1 MEHPN
6 MVKRT
11 EEVNNII
18 AEYCSYISDLAED
31 ASLNEGSLLLLTEA
45 GRPFT
50 TDDLDVLI
58 SSLEKISNNIPR
70 EMKNTR
76 KAISRAIDATED
88 FYVNLTAGRR
98 GYGKKEFAALLSKI
112 ESLNDGLRAA
122 LRGLGGYTRLLQ
134 TKDHAAKMNE
144 ADTPPKKRTAY
155 DPEDPE
161 SVARAQETAPKT
173 NKAVQ
178 GGNVKNAAPAAK
190 TPAASPHRARKDT
203 MYVPPPAEDQKAA
216 AQEKTTQAPAKK
228 TAVDM
233 KNFLLDKEEIQPDT
247 LIKDMF
253 KNTRGL
259 ESFRDAI
266 KKTFTEKADDG
277 LMAKVRSKLGMPSL
291 TNWFGMSLSE
301 LIADIEVLPVST
313 AQKLYD
319 DLKGSPNPVPD
330 GLAKQ
335 TFNVKSQPKE
345 EESSNA
351 KKDGTLDIADI
362 SAKMG
367 FDPAIGLE
375 LNSLLRK
382 AGIKTVGAEKL
393 KENFNEEDT
402 IILERWRHLAGMI
415 KEGK

>member
-1 MEHPN
+1 

-144 ADTPPKKRTAY
+144 ADGDEQKPKKKQI
-155 DPEDPE
+155 
-161 SVARAQETAPKT
+161 VH
-173 NKAVQ
+173 
-178 GGNVKNAAPAAK
+178 GGNAKIVTPSAKSPDAPH
-190 TPAASPHRARKDT
+190 SDRKEK
-203 MYVPPPAEDQKAA
+203 MYEPPAEKDQKSKSDPAA
-216 AQEKTTQAPAKK
+216 NQPTNVEKTTSSVSKK
-228 TAVDM
+228 PAVDM

-253 KNTRGL
+253 KNSRGI
-259 ESFRDAI
+259 EAFRDAI

-301 LIADIEVLPVST
+301 LIADIEVLPVAT

-345 EESSNA
+345 ETSGQHH
-351 KKDGTLDIADI
+351 KPGTIDIAEI
-362 SAKMG
+362 SEKMG
-367 FDPAIGLE
+367 FDHAIALE
-375 LNSLLRK
+375 LNGLLLK
-382 AGIKTVGAEKL
+382 AGVKTMGAEKL